1 MNNLLIEPTIDF
13 FSELKKLKQS
23 IDCSDE
29 TDKDKNVDNSDR
41 CLITHE
47 VLKDP
52 YISFPCEH
60 KFNYLPLYNEI
71 TRQKTRNKKFNSL
84 ECTYLAPNQIKCPY
98 CRKIYNFVL
107 PYIPIADVTRVNGVN
122 SPNKWCYM
130 PNRCNYIFKSG
141 KNKNSFCD
149 VKCYGEL
156 CQKHSKANK
165 KIENSNNELS
175 VCKTIL
181 KSGTRKGCECGL
193 KIYSHT
199 DNTNN
204 LCRRHFNFEKKH
216 INKVGD

>member
-1 MNNLLIEPTIDF
+1 METTIDF
-13 FSELKKLKQS
+13 FSELKKIKQS
-23 IDCSDE
+23 IDTSEDVDS
-29 TDKDKNVDNSDR
+29 DKDVDHSDN

-47 VLKDP
+47 ILKDP

-71 TRQKTRNKKFNSL
+71 IRQKTRSGKKFNTL
-84 ECTYLAPNQIKCPY
+84 ESTYLAPNQIKCPY

-107 PYIPIADVTRVNGVN
+107 PYIQSAGVERISGVN

-156 CQKHSKANK
+156 CQKHTNVNK
-165 KIENSNNELS
+165 KNENNNTAY
-175 VCKTIL
+175 CKTIL
-181 KSGTRKGCECGL
+181 KTGSRKGCECGL
-193 KIYSHT
+193 KIYNHPE
-199 DNTNN
+199 NTNN
-204 LCRRHFNFEKKH
+204 LCRRHFNLEKKH
-216 INKVGD
+216 INKVVN